1 MIQVI
6 RIDDRLLHGQVAWSW
21 KAKLGF
27 NAIVIVSDDAANDSM
42 RKQIMKMC
50 CPEGVKL
57 AVRTVEDAS
66 SLLMNPR
73 LEPMNVFVVCP
84 DPGTVKRLLERI
96 PDRPIVNLG
105 GMAAGEEK
113 VQFSR
118 MVFVGEADLAVLD
131 DLDAEGVE
139 IEVQEVPSTAVQ
151 PYGHLRKKFQMNR
164 GGE

>member
-6 RIDDRLLHGQVAWSW
+6 RIDDRLLHGQVAFSW
-21 KAKLGF
+21 KAKLDF
-27 NAIVIVSDDAANDSM
+27 DAIVIVSDDAANDSM

-66 SLLMNPR
+66 ALLMNPR
-73 LEPMNVFVVCP
+73 LESMKVFVVCP
-84 DPGTVKRLLERI
+84 DPDTAKRLLERI

-105 GMAAGEEK
+105 GMAADGGK

-118 MVFVGEADLAVLD
+118 MVFVNEADLAALD

-139 IEVQEVPSTAVQ
+139 IEIQEVPSTAIQ
-151 PYGHLRKKFQMNR
+151 PYRRLRRKFQMNFS
-164 GGE
+164 GE